1 MWLQKMVELF
11 FQQLSPQI
19 YTTLSK
25 KLLHFVTYNVVPNA
39 TKEVIPEKYIA
50 KLSHSF
56 TLLNPDSCERT
67 QFGFLVASASLA
79 NPEAALK
86 AYLPLCYKKVIKLSK
101 ETGAGTGGFHVNAW
115 LGRERV

>member
-39 TKEVIPEKYIA
+39 TKEVP
-50 KLSHSF
+50 SP
-56 TLLNPDSCERT
+56 N
-67 QFGFLVASASLA
+67 SLA
-79 NPEAALK
+79 P
-86 AYLPLCYKKVIKLSK
+86 
-101 ETGAGTGGFHVNAW
+101 
-115 LGRERV
+115 

>member
-39 TKEVIPEKYIA
+39 TKEVSP
-50 KLSHSF
+50 KLSRSF
-56 TLLNPDSCERT
+56 PLLNPVISY
-67 QFGFLVASASLA
+67 FLYTVWIPGGVSQSGQSRGSAENLSAPLLQEDNQA
-79 NPEAALK
+79 QQGGWRR
-86 AYLPLCYKKVIKLSK
+86 YWWLPC
-101 ETGAGTGGFHVNAW
+101 
-115 LGRERV
+115 

>member
-39 TKEVIPEKYIA
+39 TKEVP
-50 KLSHSF
+50 SPNSRSS
-56 TLLNPDSCERT
+56 TLLNPDSCERA

>member
-39 TKEVIPEKYIA
+39 TKEVP
-50 KLSHSF
+50 SP
-56 TLLNPDSCERT
+56 N
-67 QFGFLVASASLA
+67 SLA
-79 NPEAALK
+79 PSL
-86 AYLPLCYKKVIKLSK
+86 YSIL
-101 ETGAGTGGFHVNAW
+101 FFVNAHS
-115 LGRERV
+115 LGSWWRQPVWPIQRQR